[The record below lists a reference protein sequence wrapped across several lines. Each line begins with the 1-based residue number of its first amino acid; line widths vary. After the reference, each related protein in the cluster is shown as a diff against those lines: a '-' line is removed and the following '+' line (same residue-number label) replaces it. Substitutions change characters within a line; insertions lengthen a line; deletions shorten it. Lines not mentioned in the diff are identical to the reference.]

1 MSVVLVRAA
10 ESWALARRVALRSPA
25 GRVLVRV
32 EGVAVLAHVEGGFGA
47 QDEEQETEESS
58 VEEEVGEEA
67 GSDARALGLVRA
79 RAVLMGESR
88 SRSRASRVLLC
99 S

>member
-32 EGVAVLAHVEGGFGA
+32 EGAAVLAHVAEGFGA

-58 VEEEVGEEA
+58 VEEEVIVGEEA

-79 RAVLMGESR
+79 
-88 SRSRASRVLLC
+88 
-99 S
+99 